1 MHEPAACLQR
11 QKAALSFI
19 YTLGLQS
26 LLFSSPIFWLL
37 TAVVVAL
44 TFVNQR
50 VWQSV
55 KVQNLIFLAASILF
69 YAGWDWRFLGLVCFS
84 VFLDF
89 FAAKAIHQSR
99 SFSAKRAFL
108 AVSLTGNLGLLFFFK
123 YFNFFVGEA
132 IALMNL
138 IGFQANP
145 FTLQI
150 ILPIGISFYTLQTM
164 SYTIDVYR
172 GVSKPE
178 KNFLTYATYVVFF
191 PQLLAGP
198 IERANTMLPQ
208 FARFNKIT
216 WLGVYRG
223 LCLITVGLFLKIVI
237 ADNLAPTVDAIFNTY
252 EAQNGGVRLL
262 GGLYFV
268 VQLYGDFCGYST
280 IALGLGA
287 LFGVRLSTNFETP
300 LFATSITAFWQRWHI
315 TLYSFLRDYLYRP
328 LGGRDRRALNVLLLF
343 TISGV
348 WHGANWTF
356 ILWGAINGLAL
367 VLWSAV
373 TSGREPANS
382 KLTALLGWGITQAII
397 LIGFIVFRSPDL
409 AASLSYI
416 SGMFLDPSLPDGY
429 RIGMKYVLLAAVLDL
444 LWRKDV
450 RLSQGLVPQLGH
462 SRWRTAAEALL
473 IALMLN
479 TILVSGIAHVDQ
491 TAFIYFQF

>member
-1 MHEPAACLQR
+1 M
-11 QKAALSFI
+11 
-19 YTLGLQS
+19 
-26 LLFSSPIFWLL
+26 LFSSSIFWLL

-44 TFVNQR
+44 TLINQKTR
-50 VWQSV
+50 QSV
-55 KVQNLIFLAASILF
+55 KLHNLIFLAASILF

-89 FAAKAIHQSR
+89 FSAKAVHHSR
-99 SFSAKRAFL
+99 STSAKRTFL
-108 AVSLTGNLGLLFFFK
+108 CVSLAGNLGLLFFFK
-123 YFNFFVGEA
+123 YFNFFIGEA
-132 IALMNL
+132 IALVNL

-145 FTLQI
+145 FSLQI

-178 KNFLTYATYVVFF
+178 KNFLTYATYVAFF

-198 IERANTMLPQ
+198 IERGHAMLSQ
-208 FARFNKIT
+208 FARFNPIT

-237 ADNLAPTVDAIFNTY
+237 ADNLAPTVDIIFNTH
-252 EAQNGGVRLL
+252 ESQNGGVLLL

-280 IALGLGA
+280 IALGLGS
-287 LFGVRLSTNFETP
+287 LLGVRLSTNFETP
-300 LFATSITAFWQRWHI
+300 LLATSISSFWQRWHI

-328 LGGRDRRALNVLLLF
+328 LGGRDRRALNVFLLF

-356 ILWGAINGLAL
+356 VLWGAFNGLAL
-367 VLWSAV
+367 VLWDFLNIRPKTGA
-373 TSGREPANS
+373 TNTRFI
-382 KLTALLGWGITQAII
+382 ALLGWIVTQTII
-397 LIGFIVFRSPDL
+397 LIGFVVFRSPDL
-409 AASLSYI
+409 ATALSYI
-416 SGMFLDPSLPDGY
+416 SGMVLDPSLPDGY
-429 RIGMKYVLLAAVLDL
+429 RIGLKYVLLAAVLDL

-450 RLSQGLVPQLGH
+450 RLTQGLVPQLGRW
-462 SRWRTAAEALL
+462 RWRTATEALI